1 MTKLTYIRTKNREEW
16 LTKRREM
23 SAKGMVGGS
32 DAGTIMGL
40 NNYKSR
46 VKLFYQAIG
55 YEPQTDIDNE
65 IMFHGRNL
73 EDYVADLWQ
82 YYDGS
87 AESMLKNHLERKKT
101 KSARRVNAM
110 VINSNYPWMF
120 ANIDRSISKHPLH
133 KGKGVLEIKTM
144 SSYHSEVWES
154 GVPPTY
160 IIQIQHYMIVTGN
173 KYAELAMLMDGRKF
187 ETIPFEAHPQVQE
200 KIINSTFD
208 FNQRVL
214 QGLELMTQGMP
225 DDELIHALSE
235 IQPDPEDNEAF
246 NDYMSE
252 RHKKRINEKK
262 IHATPVVLE
271 AAKEYKRILS
281 QSKEIETAKLE
292 ATGII
297 KNYMESNSA
306 SVVDM
311 GDNGQITWRKQL
323 NVNYKEVNDGKN
335 NLGF

>member
-1 MTKLTYIRTKNREEW
+1 
-16 LTKRREM
+16 
-23 SAKGMVGGS
+23 
-32 DAGTIMGL
+32 
-40 NNYKSR
+40 
-46 VKLFYQAIG
+46 
-55 YEPQTDIDNE
+55 
-65 IMFHGRNL
+65 
-73 EDYVADLWQ
+73 
-82 YYDGS
+82 
-87 AESMLKNHLERKKT
+87 
-101 KSARRVNAM
+101 
-110 VINSNYPWMF
+110 
-120 ANIDRSISKHPLH
+120 
-133 KGKGVLEIKTM
+133 
-144 SSYHSEVWES
+144 
-154 GVPPTY
+154 
-160 IIQIQHYMIVTGN
+160 MIVTGN

-214 QGLELMTQGMP
+214 QGLDLMTKGMP

-235 IQPDPEDNEAF
+235 IQPAPEDNEAF

-252 RHKKRINEKK
+252 RHKRRINEKK
-262 IHATPVVLE
+262 IHVTPVVLE
-271 AAKEYKRILS
+271 AARLYKRILN
-281 QSKEIETAKLE
+281 QLKEIEYAKLE
-292 ATGII
+292 TTGII